1 MPQTRPP
8 SPATVDLVYFDAGGG
23 HRASATALKAV
34 LEARQPSW
42 TVRMVDLFAV
52 LDPQARFQRLTGMAP
67 ADYYNRKLARGWT
80 FGMAQ
85 ELKVLQFGI
94 RLLHT
99 RLIDALH
106 AHWSRTQPD
115 AVVSLVPNFNRCLYE
130 SVRAARPSAP
140 YATVLTDLADTPPH
154 FWIEPGQDQWF
165 ACGTARAV
173 EQALAA
179 GHPRERVLATSGMIL
194 HPRFH
199 DRPAIDRAARRAAL
213 GLDATTPV
221 GLVLFGGH
229 GSAKMAT
236 IARRLPDVPLI
247 LLCGRNR
254 ALARAL
260 REMPARAP
268 RVVVEFTPD
277 VPDYMALADF
287 FVGKPGPGS
296 LSEAVAMGLP
306 VIVESNRWT
315 MPQEVWNATWVRE
328 AGVGVVVPS
337 VRDIAPAVADV
348 TARLP
353 EFRTRLG
360 TMRNR
365 AVFEIADWL
374 IERVVA
380 ATAGSARIRPE
391 GHSGTIAAACT
402 AFAHFSVSLA
412 ANRPSPSGVLGV
424 TSKPAGASRCA
435 VSGRASTVETS
446 ALSRRTAAGSDPAG
460 A

>member
-1 MPQTRPP
+1 MPPTDSPP
-8 SPATVDLVYFDAGGG
+8 HHATVDLVYFDAGGG

-34 LEARQPSW
+34 LEARAPHW

-52 LDPQARFQRLTGMAP
+52 LDPQARFRRLTGMAP

-99 RLIDALH
+99 RLVDALH
-106 AHWSRTQPD
+106 AHWRRTQPD

-154 FWIEPGQDQWF
+154 FWIEPEQDQWF
-165 ACGTARAV
+165 ACGTARAL

-179 GHPRERVLATSGMIL
+179 GHAPQRVLATSGMIL

-199 DRPAIDRAARRAAL
+199 DRPAIDRVARRAAL

-254 ALARAL
+254 ALARTL
-260 REMPARAP
+260 RKMPARAP

-287 FVGKPGPGS
+287 FIGKPGPGS

-306 VIVESNRWT
+306 VIVEANRWT

-328 AGVGVVVPS
+328 RGVGVVVS
-337 VRDIAPAVADV
+337 GVRAIDGAVREVVD
-348 TARLP
+348 RLP
-353 EFRTRLG
+353 ALRAQVGRLE
-360 TMRNR
+360 NR
-365 AVFEIADWL
+365 AVYEIADWL
-374 IERVVA
+374 AGTVVPH
-380 ATAGSARIRPE
+380 ATAP
-391 GHSGTIAAACT
+391 IAT
-402 AFAHFSVSLA
+402 V
-412 ANRPSPSGVLGV
+412 G
-424 TSKPAGASRCA
+424 RC
-435 VSGRASTVETS
+435 E
-446 ALSRRTAAGSDPAG
+446 AAGEVSVRA

>member
-1 MPQTRPP
+1 MLPSHPP
-8 SPATVDLVYFDAGGG
+8 TTATVDLVYFDAGGG

-34 LEARQPSW
+34 LESRAPQW

-99 RLIDALH
+99 RLVDALH
-106 AHWSRTQPD
+106 AHWSRTRPD

-173 EQALAA
+173 DQALAA
-179 GHPRERVLATSGMIL
+179 GHPPQRVLATSGMIL

-199 DRPAIDRAARRAAL
+199 DRPAIDRVARRAAL

-287 FVGKPGPGS
+287 FIGKPGPGS

-306 VIVESNRWT
+306 VIVEANRWT

-328 AGVGVVVPS
+328 RGVGVVVPG
-337 VRDIAPAVADV
+337 VRAIDAAVREVVGRLPALRAQV
-348 TARLP
+348 ARL
-353 EFRTRLG
+353 E
-360 TMRNR
+360 NR
-365 AVFEIADWL
+365 AVHEIADWL
-374 IERVVA
+374 VGTVVPQ
-380 ATAGSARIRPE
+380 ATAPTATIGRAAAAGELSAR
-391 GHSGTIAAACT
+391 AA
-402 AFAHFSVSLA
+402 
-412 ANRPSPSGVLGV
+412 
-424 TSKPAGASRCA
+424 
-435 VSGRASTVETS
+435 
-446 ALSRRTAAGSDPAG
+446 
-460 A
+460 